1 MKNKRSYVQLSRAW
15 YGALI
20 LQGYAKEVI
29 PTVDQISIMVH
40 GQEFMISWKRLG
52 MTGDAPQLE
61 VFSIAWNVLVN
72 YCADLLKELA
82 KVAFALPSPDTIV
95 SILDRLGFEDK
106 TQEVE

>member
-1 MKNKRSYVQLSRAW
+1 MKNKRTYVQLSRAW

-20 LQGYAKEVI
+20 LEDYAKQVI

-40 GQEFMISWKRLG
+40 GQEFMISWKRLD